1 MNEKLKT
8 FLKTI
13 GKITFTFCFI
23 TFILVPL
30 TSILRNKKENLKQV
44 FIVKEEPKKEPIK
57 VIDKFLPID
66 IIKPKAKRNKKQI
79 FLSNLDK
86 LLKGFSICLLTV
98 FFAFVLF
105 YYLGPLVVF
114 IDHYIALKKLY
125 ELRNK
130 ENKIKL
136 FTYKIKKGIKR
147 KNAFDLLTTK
157 EKEKELKKIIRL
169 KLGITTIKKPIKKI
183 NFIDLYL
190 NIIKKIQS
198 TYNNEFIETIKTKN
212 KNKIKG
218 LFNLLFL
225 LIKKDPRYSFFN
237 KLKTIKNNQL
247 VLYKNLKMPEVP
259 EKDNIIHDVQKN
271 INQISLI
278 KTNPQGEKKEIPF
291 FDTQSIH
298 SEISIDEAERNLL
311 LEYEQNKEF
320 LENFQIV
327 TTTTYKR
334 NPQDEHL
341 EKERTKQIFVNLKK
355 DQQDYYIQQAELIIK
370 VLKMP
375 LLKFKILVLR
385 DIVRTLA
392 FPIFTYPI
400 NNNREGW
407 LNGSVGSIGSHFID
421 TGKDNN
427 NYYDLKNT
435 NKRESLNFFDLKN
448 STEEELKKEGYIK
461 FENKNL
467 LLEKKTTKDK
477 IKAKLN
483 ELTSKKPTKE
493 EKQEQEKLEE
503 YLKLAEPEKIKKQ
516 KERELNEKKLNI
528 VKIKNIIKETL
539 KNARKLGMKNL
550 FGDETK
556 EEKELKNKAEELT
569 KKQKVLEKELQQEEE
584 QNKQK
589 EQKEIEHQQIISKQQ
604 LLNKIC
610 RFQKGA
616 ITRIKKVMS
625 DEIKEVDLTT
635 FKKSSSSIIANLAK
649 DIVIQVPQ
657 TTKIITKT
665 IITKEKPGSNI
676 LEKGVRKASK
686 KNN

>member
-1 MNEKLKT
+1 
-8 FLKTI
+8 
-13 GKITFTFCFI
+13 
-23 TFILVPL
+23 
-30 TSILRNKKENLKQV
+30 
-44 FIVKEEPKKEPIK
+44 
-57 VIDKFLPID
+57 
-66 IIKPKAKRNKKQI
+66 
-79 FLSNLDK
+79 
-86 LLKGFSICLLTV
+86 
-98 FFAFVLF
+98 
-105 YYLGPLVVF
+105 
-114 IDHYIALKKLY
+114 
-125 ELRNK
+125 
-130 ENKIKL
+130 
-136 FTYKIKKGIKR
+136 
-147 KNAFDLLTTK
+147 
-157 EKEKELKKIIRL
+157 
-169 KLGITTIKKPIKKI
+169 
-183 NFIDLYL
+183 
-190 NIIKKIQS
+190 
-198 TYNNEFIETIKTKN
+198 
-212 KNKIKG
+212 
-218 LFNLLFL
+218 
-225 LIKKDPRYSFFN
+225 
-237 KLKTIKNNQL
+237 
-247 VLYKNLKMPEVP
+247 
-259 EKDNIIHDVQKN
+259 
-271 INQISLI
+271 
-278 KTNPQGEKKEIPF
+278 
-291 FDTQSIH
+291 
-298 SEISIDEAERNLL
+298 
-311 LEYEQNKEF
+311 
-320 LENFQIV
+320 
-327 TTTTYKR
+327 
-334 NPQDEHL
+334 
-341 EKERTKQIFVNLKK
+341 
-355 DQQDYYIQQAELIIK
+355 
-370 VLKMP
+370 MP